1 MSLYLSE
8 DQVRSLIDMPL
19 ALQAVEQAH
28 RLHAHG
34 EAVDFPRQ
42 RTRVP
47 GAMMHLLQ
55 GGIPALGV
63 MGYKVYTSTRAGARF
78 WVHLFD
84 AGSGDPLA
92 VLAADALGMMRTGAV
107 GGIAAKC
114 LARPEARIAG
124 VFGAGWQAQSQIEAL
139 CAVRPIEEVRVYARR
154 RAPLERFCADMAVR
168 TGRRVVAA
176 ESPRATVAD
185 ADVVVTIT
193 TASEPLFDGQWLEE
207 GCHVTAAGSNSLIRR
222 EVDETTLRRAAVIC
236 VDSRAVA
243 LRESGDLLPALEKG
257 RLTEGRLVELGE
269 VLEGQRAG
277 RPDAAAVTLFESQ
290 GMAIQDLA
298 LAARVLER
306 ARVQGLGTALPY

>member
-1 MSLYLSE
+1 MTLYLSE
-8 DQVRSLIDMPL
+8 DEVRSLIDMPL
-19 ALQAVEQAH
+19 ALAAVEEAH
-28 RLHAHG
+28 RLHARG
-34 EAVDFPRQ
+34 EAVDSPRQ

-47 GAMMHLLQ
+47 GAMLHVLQ

-63 MGYKVYTSTRAGARF
+63 MGCKMYTSTRAGARF

-84 AGSGDPLA
+84 AANGDPLA
-92 VLAADALGMMRTGAV
+92 VLAADTLGMMRTGAV
-107 GGIAAKC
+107 GGVAAKV
-114 LARPEARIAG
+114 LSRPDARVAG

-154 RAPLERFCADMAVR
+154 REPLERFCADMAAR
-168 TGRRVVAA
+168 TGRRVVPA
-176 ESPRATVAD
+176 ESPQATVAG

-193 TASEPLFDGQWLEE
+193 TASEPLFDGRWLED
-207 GCHVTAAGSNSLIRR
+207 GCHVTAAGANALIRR

-243 LRESGDLLPALEKG
+243 LREAGDLLPALEKG
-257 RLTEGRLVELGE
+257 RLAEGRLVELGE
-269 VLEGQRAG
+269 VIDGQRPG
-277 RPDAAAVTLFESQ
+277 RPDAAAITLFESQ

-306 ARVQGLGTALPY
+306 ARAQGLGTVLPY